1 MNWMVK
7 PPAPAPKQSSLLATG
22 LVIDRPEEAS
32 RFPSAGGS
40 SADPR
45 VQAVYWRCAVMLFAS
60 ARINNPDQ
68 RLALFSNVQPP
79 RVDGVEIA
87 AILDRY
93 GVEVHRVPLT
103 ARLAGG
109 RTAAWGNVLYF
120 LDILADLHRRERH
133 CNIALVDCDVLVT
146 APLAPLFA
154 RIAVSSFVGYR
165 LASAPDEDINGMSRQ
180 AMAAAASAIAGT
192 PIPPP
197 AHFGGELFG
206 TTMASWTE
214 HSPLFDA
221 LYRQSMA
228 GAGPGAA
235 ILTEEHIYS
244 IALALIGQGV
254 TDGNDFMK
262 RIWTSPQHNTAAP
275 GDETL
280 PLWHLPAEK
289 RYGLADMYRW
299 LAGRG
304 FPTEMPAETFHA
316 QAMKL
321 CGVPTKPAAK
331 VLRDGVRQI
340 ASRLKAA
347 R

>member
-1 MNWMVK
+1 MVE
-7 PPAPAPKQSSLLATG
+7 PPAPLPKQSGLLATG

-45 VQAVYWRCAVMLFAS
+45 VQAVYWRCVVTLFAS
-60 ARINNPDQ
+60 ARINDPDQ
-68 RLALFSNVQPP
+68 RLALFSNVPPP
-79 RVDGVEIA
+79 RVDGIEVE

-103 ARLAGG
+103 ARLASG

-120 LDILADLHRRERH
+120 LDILADLERREPQ
-133 CNIALVDCDVLVT
+133 CNVALVDSDVLVT

-154 RIAVSSFVGYR
+154 RIAASSFVGYR
-165 LASAPDEDINGMSRQ
+165 LASGLDEDINGMTRRD
-180 AMAAAASAIAGT
+180 MADAASEIAGT

-197 AHFGGELFG
+197 DHFGGELLG
-206 TTMASWTE
+206 ATMTSWAE
-214 HSPLFDA
+214 HGPLFQA
-221 LYRQSMA
+221 LYGQSAA
-228 GAGPGAA
+228 GAGPGTA

-244 IALALIGQGV
+244 IALALIGRGV
-254 TDGNDFMK
+254 ADANDLIK
-262 RIWTSPQHNTAAP
+262 RIWTSPQHNTAMP

-299 LAGRG
+299 LASRG
-304 FPTEMPAETFHA
+304 FPTAMPAETFRA

-321 CGVPTKPAAK
+321 CGVPRKPVGK

-340 ASRLKAA
+340 VSRLTAA